1 MTQMDRSQLHEVI
14 SGRMDD
20 YLAAM
25 KSLDVDRVSDFYL
38 KDPDFRVYSDGQV
51 MDRDGLVGAVA
62 GLGDMAPEL

>member
-1 MTQMDRSQLHEVI
+1 
-14 SGRMDD
+14 MDD

-25 KSLDVDRVSDFYL
+25 KSLDVDRISDFYL